1 MKNHTVLSID
11 IAKSIF
17 HLVLLCASG
26 RVIWR
31 RKVRRNQLLS
41 TIAKQEVRV
50 IAMEAC
56 GGSHYWGRTLSSLGY
71 EVKLLPAQHV
81 KGYARGQKN
90 DYNDAV
96 AIAEAYHHGR
106 VRAVPIK
113 SLEQQDEQ
121 SFHRIRRHLKQE
133 QGDIN
138 RQIRGLLAEYGVVF
152 NTGSSRFEK
161 AIPSVLE
168 DAENGLTDRIRELI
182 FRQYHRYLELSQ
194 ELDWY
199 ERQLKVQATQ
209 HETKRRLATLPGV
222 GPVLASL
229 LALWL
234 GDGGQFSSG
243 RDASAAIGLVP
254 KQHTSGD
261 KVKLSGI
268 SKKGDRYLR
277 SILVHGAR
285 SVTKAAKHKDDPLSR
300 WINDLVARR
309 GFNKA
314 VVAYANK
321 MMRMA
326 WVIVTRNEVYRVP
339 LEAA

>member
-1 MKNHTVLSID
+1 MKEHNVLAID
-11 IAKSIF
+11 IAKSVF
-17 HLVLLCASG
+17 HLVVMSSRG
-26 RVIWR
+26 GSVWR
-31 RKVRRNQLLS
+31 RKVRRTQLLS
-41 TIAKQEVRV
+41 VIANQNIQV

-56 GGSHYWGRTLSSLGY
+56 GGSHYWGRTLSALGY

-113 SLEQQDEQ
+113 SVEQQDEQ

-138 RQIRGLLAEYGVVF
+138 RQIRGLLAEYGVMF

-168 DAENGLTDRIRELI
+168 DAENGLTDRTRELI
-182 FRQYHRYLELSQ
+182 FRQYRRYLELSQ

-209 HETKRRLATLPGV
+209 HEVKRRLATLPGV

-234 GDGGQFSSG
+234 GDGGQFRCG

-277 SILVHGAR
+277 SVLIHGAR
-285 SVTKAAKHKDDPLSR
+285 SVAKVAKHKDDPLSR

-326 WVIVTRNEVYRVP
+326 WALVTRDEVYRAP
-339 LEAA
+339 MEAA